1 MRTRIYRS
9 KRIGKYRVTAS
20 MSPSEAIFVG
30 LLDAAGN
37 IKLNGW
43 LLGLALLL
51 EYGLIYVVVSTLVI
65 IMPSVYIGQYF
76 GNANAGGFVGLAL
89 FFGIPTV
96 WFSWKLW
103 LYLKEKNTE
112 REIERQVN
120 ERNQGS

>member
-1 MRTRIYRS
+1 
-9 KRIGKYRVTAS
+9 
-20 MSPSEAIFVG
+20 
-30 LLDAAGN
+30 
-37 IKLNGW
+37 
-43 LLGLALLL
+43 
-51 EYGLIYVVVSTLVI
+51 
-65 IMPSVYIGQYF
+65 MPSVYIGQYF

>member
-9 KRIGKYRVTAS
+9 KRIGKYRVTTS

-37 IKLNGW
+37 IKLSGW

-51 EYGLIYVVVSTLVI
+51 KYSLIYIVFSTLVI

-76 GNANAGGFVGLAL
+76 GNVNAGSFVGLAL
-89 FFGIPTV
+89 FIGIPIA

-103 LYLKEKNTE
+103 LYLKEKSAE

-120 ERNQGS
+120 ERNRGN